1 MNPID
6 AQAGSAPKKSEEQF
20 RREVE
25 ELNNEGSALNE
36 QRIRIQAEIE
46 RSRTEREELE
56 AKFLQE
62 FGTSDL
68 EEIENVLAQR
78 EASNQAKVDTYRAD
92 IGALRS
98 GLALV
103 NAELAKLR

>member
-1 MNPID
+1 MNSSGV
-6 AQAGSAPKKSEEQF
+6 QAGAKKTEEEF

-25 ELNNEGSALNE
+25 ALSAEGAALNE

-46 RSRTEREELE
+46 RARKEREELE
-56 AKFLQE
+56 AKFMQE

-68 EEIENVLAQR
+68 EEIDRIIAER
-78 EASNQAKVDTYRAD
+78 EASNQAKVDHYRES
-92 IGALRS
+92 IGELRA
-98 GLALV
+98 GIALV